1 MVAPDSLTDTP
12 MDTNAEKG
20 AANNIPSQSTRNE
33 ETTDEKEPLTEEVH
47 KQPSYVALAC
57 CISGYTTL
65 SYDSKQRQS
74 LRSRPVSP
82 VRPDSIQNVMFTSEG
97 GKYLLPEPVKINQ
110 NMQTEGK
117 GINVMNGCGGLHSPR
132 HVANISLTQESR
144 SFSSSMATESY
155 SYSTTRFT
163 RTNTTTTSSSFSSAT
178 TTNGDTSEQ
187 LSPSSFIVQR
197 VERLYGPGA
206 LAQGFYSP
214 RKAGSSTKATK
225 VTTLLKE
232 ETTTHNIEDGK
243 NEQSLPVLKLLR
255 PEFRAQLTVA
265 NRKLRTTS
273 IPEKLS
279 SSPYEDIKPEE
290 KRKNS
295 SDQVDATA
303 FVNIATIHPQIEV
316 KDGHYFLKILKENVD
331 ILEKLAVE
339 AEKELTELDNEEG
352 CGILRAAA
360 GKARLLVAQKLKQFE
375 GLCLKN
381 IKQSDKED
389 FPTTNEDLAGFWD
402 MVMIQVNEVVSQ
414 FEQINKLRKN
424 DWKNIEETLIA
435 ESNRTATTNLQTPN
449 KMQTPR
455 KLATKKT
462 PTSDNSK
469 ESSSSSSKARD
480 EARRKM
486 IEERRKAMKEKRQ
499 NLDTSVGN
507 ETTMFIL

>member
-117 GINVMNGCGGLHSPR
+117 
-132 HVANISLTQESR
+132 
-144 SFSSSMATESY
+144 
-155 SYSTTRFT
+155 
-163 RTNTTTTSSSFSSAT
+163 
-178 TTNGDTSEQ
+178 
-187 LSPSSFIVQR
+187 
-197 VERLYGPGA
+197 
-206 LAQGFYSP
+206 
-214 RKAGSSTKATK
+214 
-225 VTTLLKE
+225 
-232 ETTTHNIEDGK
+232 
-243 NEQSLPVLKLLR
+243 
-255 PEFRAQLTVA
+255 
-265 NRKLRTTS
+265 
-273 IPEKLS
+273 
-279 SSPYEDIKPEE
+279 
-290 KRKNS
+290 
-295 SDQVDATA
+295 
-303 FVNIATIHPQIEV
+303 
-316 KDGHYFLKILKENVD
+316 
-331 ILEKLAVE
+331 EKLAVE

-499 NLDTSVGN
+499 NLDTSVG
-507 ETTMFIL
+507 FAPVHIV